1 MAGAPTADSPAPARP
16 AGSTAWAYARRL
28 ATWAFFALVIALVWR
43 QTRHVDAS
51 KVLASIRAIP
61 LPMVLAAALLACCSH
76 LLYSTYDL
84 LGRRMTGHRLGTR
97 AVMGVTFIS
106 YAFNLNFGSL
116 VGGVAFRYRLYSRLG
131 LGPSTITRILAFSML
146 TNWLGYVVVAG
157 AVFCIGSMDLPP
169 DWRIDAGGL
178 RLLGAG
184 LIGAAVAYLALCA
197 VAREHTWQV
206 RGHELDTPPLRIALL
221 QLAVSSVNW
230 MVIAGAIWCLLQR
243 QVEYPAV
250 LGVFLL
256 AAVAG
261 VITHVPGGLGVLEA
275 VFLALLSHRVP
286 EAPLLGAVLAYRALY
301 YLLPLAV
308 ALVFYAVAEVHV
320 RRLRKSPGA
329 FLD

>member
-1 MAGAPTADSPAPARP
+1 M
-16 AGSTAWAYARRL
+16 
-28 ATWAFFALVIALVWR
+28 
-43 QTRHVDAS
+43 
-51 KVLASIRAIP
+51 
-61 LPMVLAAALLACCSH
+61 
-76 LLYSTYDL
+76 
-84 LGRRMTGHRLGTR
+84 
-97 AVMGVTFIS
+97 
-106 YAFNLNFGSL
+106 
-116 VGGVAFRYRLYSRLG
+116 AFRYQLYSRLG

-308 ALVFYAVAEVHV
+308 ALVLYAVAEVHV